1 MSKFLIAVV
10 SLFVATTQGMQQP
23 KANISR
29 QSSID
34 RPTTITIQPVP
45 VVAGRRSSLPN
56 QAIPRTP
63 PRSTSETYIPQNI
76 DMTEFLTDET
86 ICCFKISR
94 YLLQPVG
101 VIVPLLATACVGVG
115 EYYIKENP
123 KAAAVWNA
131 CGLVFSISDF
141 IFTTLSIKVDNKLK
155 RNDTYIQRRQTEATP
170 SIDQIEDREMD
181 SEATAEGQKGEQ
193 P

>member
-10 SLFVATTQGMQQP
+10 SLFAATTQGMQPQR
-23 KANISR
+23 ANISR
-29 QSSID
+29 QSSLD

-56 QAIPRTP
+56 QPIPRTP

-94 YLLQPVG
+94 YILQPVR

-170 SIDQIEDREMD
+170 SIDQIEERELD
-181 SEATAEGQKGEQ
+181 SDATAEGKKGEQ